1 MKNGYVTTSSRIQ
14 QNAGLN
20 FKPNS
25 ILDQSQ
31 DIQQDTIPDILLA
44 GQVPNDYIDF
54 SVSFRVLN
62 FVWNPIKTDIN

>member
-20 FKPNS
+20 FKPNL

-44 GQVPNDYIDF
+44 GQVPNDFIDF
-54 SVSFRVLN
+54 SVSFRLLN
-62 FVWNPIKTDIN
+62 FV

>member
-20 FKPNS
+20 FKPNL

-31 DIQQDTIPDILLA
+31 DIQQGTIPDILLA

-54 SVSFRVLN
+54 FSFLQSTEFRLESY
-62 FVWNPIKTDIN
+62 KDRH

>member
-20 FKPNS
+20 FKPNL

-31 DIQQDTIPDILLA
+31 DIQQGTIPDI
-44 GQVPNDYIDF
+44 
-54 SVSFRVLN
+54 
-62 FVWNPIKTDIN
+62 